1 VSENRRPGSTRG
13 AATLLLVAVLG
24 IAVVVAA
31 GGLAISRIAVAR
43 VRVSS
48 AADLAALAA
57 APDRDCAKAR
67 SVARANRAHLLAC
80 EVRGSDVEVT
90 VGLEVAVAGR
100 SLELIAASRA
110 GPP

>member
-1 VSENRRPGSTRG
+1 MNDDPTSQRG

-24 IAVVVAA
+24 IAVIVAA
-31 GGLAISRIAVAR
+31 GGLGISRIAVAR

-57 APDRDCAKAR
+57 APGLDCGRAR
-67 SVARANRAHLLAC
+67 SVALANRGRLLAC
-80 EVRGSDVEVT
+80 EVQGADVQVT
-90 VGLEVAVAGR
+90 VRIEVPVAGR
-100 SLELIAASRA
+100 SVGVTATSRA